1 MNEAGL
7 NGSGAPPFIDAPVPG
22 GRGQGITGTDPTAS
36 GGGTAGLSLE
46 QDSAWDVV
54 AGAANTKTDL
64 GDFLRD
70 ISENHELRAAAT
82 LRALDRLRDS
92 LDRVP
97 SDASF
102 GDPVVLRVQDVALV
116 ARAMLSR
123 LR

>member
-1 MNEAGL
+1 M
-7 NGSGAPPFIDAPVPG
+7 
-22 GRGQGITGTDPTAS
+22 
-36 GGGTAGLSLE
+36 
-46 QDSAWDVV
+46 V